1 MDDECNIV
9 AKGELKNGDEVVF
22 KIGHEVSSC
31 TQAPG
36 FYLHNDIYYIDCPGL
51 EDQDKFKEYPNQTQ
65 VHIIQKNAKASLI
78 MCVIG
83 VDQFANRGAIFVT

>member
-1 MDDECNIV
+1 MDDECNII
-9 AKGELKNGDEVVF
+9 ATQELKNGDEVVF

-51 EDQDKFKEYPNQTQ
+51 EDQDKFKEYPNQT
-65 VHIIQKNAKASLI
+65 
-78 MCVIG
+78 
-83 VDQFANRGAIFVT
+83 